1 MENGGISDQPSRWG
15 WLHRG
20 LAGTRARWG
29 RWGWVK
35 RTLFLVFFF
44 LVPAPIL
51 TLLLFRFVP
60 IPGTPAMLF
69 SLAEGH
75 GVHYR
80 WRGDLSPRLGR
91 AVIAAEDQNFC
102 THWGFDIDAI
112 NKAIEEHRRNPREPL
127 RGASTVS
134 QQTARTLFLGY
145 RGGWVRK
152 GVETYLTVLLEA
164 LWPKERIMTAY
175 LNLVDWGD
183 GIFGAQAAAE
193 YYFGTDA
200 RRLSSLQAARLVA
213 VLPSPHRW
221 NAARPG
227 PYVARRTAS
236 IQGRSAMVM
245 RDGLNFCLN

>member
-1 MENGGISDQPSRWG
+1 VRRS
-15 WLHRG
+15 
-20 LAGTRARWG
+20 
-29 RWGWVK
+29 
-35 RTLFLVFFF
+35 LFLIFFF
-44 LVPAPIL
+44 LVPAPVV
-51 TLLLFRFVP
+51 TLLIFRFVP

-69 SLAEGH
+69 SLVEGK
-75 GVHYR
+75 GVHYS
-80 WRGDLSPRLGR
+80 WRGNLSPRLGR

-102 THWGFDIDAI
+102 THWGFDIEAI

-193 YYFGTDA
+193 HYFGADA
-200 RRLSSLQAARLVA
+200 TRLSSLHAARLVA

-227 PYVARRTAS
+227 PYVQRRTAS
-236 IQGRSAMVM
+236 IQGRSAMVV

>member
-1 MENGGISDQPSRWG
+1 MGNWGIRARWSRWG
-15 WLHRG
+15 WVR
-20 LAGTRARWG
+20 RI
-29 RWGWVK
+29 
-35 RTLFLVFFF
+35 LFLAFFF

-51 TLLLFRFVP
+51 TLLVFRFVP
-60 IPGTPAMLF
+60 IPGTPAMLV
-69 SLAEGH
+69 SLVEGY

-102 THWGFDIDAI
+102 KHYGFDIEAI
-112 NKAIEEHRRNPREPL
+112 NKAIAEHRRNPSEPL

-134 QQTARTLFLGY
+134 QQAARTLFLGY

-193 YYFGTDA
+193 HYFGTDA
-200 RRLSSLQAARLVA
+200 GRLSSLQAARLVA
-213 VLPSPHRW
+213 VLPNPHRW
-221 NAARPG
+221 SANRPG

-236 IQGRSAMVM
+236 IQGRSGMVV
-245 RDGLNFCLN
+245 RDGLNFCLQ

>member
-1 MENGGISDQPSRWG
+1 MTKGGI
-15 WLHRG
+15 
-20 LAGTRARWG
+20 RARWT

-35 RTLFLVFFF
+35 RILFLLFFF

-51 TLLLFRFVP
+51 ALLVFRFLP
-60 IPGTPAMLF
+60 IPGTPAMLV
-69 SLAEGH
+69 SLVEGK

-80 WRGDLSPRLGR
+80 WRSDLSPRLGR

-102 THWGFDIDAI
+102 THWGFDFEAI
-112 NKAIEEHRRNPREPL
+112 NKAIEEHRRDPSEPL

-152 GVETYLTVLLEA
+152 GLETYLTVLLEA

-193 YYFGTDA
+193 HYFGADA

-227 PYVARRTAS
+227 PYVQRRTAS
-236 IQGRSAMVM
+236 IQGRSAMVA

>member
-1 MENGGISDQPSRWG
+1 MTKGGI
-15 WLHRG
+15 
-20 LAGTRARWG
+20 RARWK

-35 RTLFLVFFF
+35 RILFLLFFF

-51 TLLLFRFVP
+51 ALLIFRFLP
-60 IPGTPAMLF
+60 IPGTPAMLV
-69 SLAEGH
+69 SLVEGK

-102 THWGFDIDAI
+102 SHYGFDIEAI
-112 NKAIEEHRRNPREPL
+112 NKAIAEHRRDPSEPL

-152 GVETYLTVLLEA
+152 GVETYLTLLLEA

-193 YYFGTDA
+193 HYFGADA

-213 VLPSPHRW
+213 VLPNPHRW
-221 NAARPG
+221 SASRPG
-227 PYVARRTAS
+227 PYVQRRTAS
-236 IQGRSAMVM
+236 IQGRSAMVV

>member
-1 MENGGISDQPSRWG
+1 MTKGGI
-15 WLHRG
+15 
-20 LAGTRARWG
+20 RARWK

-35 RTLFLVFFF
+35 RILFLLFFF

-51 TLLLFRFVP
+51 ALLVFRFLP
-60 IPGTPAMLF
+60 IPGTPAMLV
-69 SLAEGH
+69 SLVEGK

-80 WRGDLSPRLGR
+80 WRSDLSPRLGR

-102 THWGFDIDAI
+102 SHYGFDIEAI
-112 NKAIEEHRRNPREPL
+112 NKAIAEHRRDPSEPL

-152 GVETYLTVLLEA
+152 GVETYLTLLLEA

-193 YYFGTDA
+193 HYFGADA

-213 VLPSPHRW
+213 VLPNPHRW
-221 NAARPG
+221 SASRPG
-227 PYVARRTAS
+227 PYVQRRTAS
-236 IQGRSAMVM
+236 IQGRSAMVV

>member
-1 MENGGISDQPSRWG
+1 MADWGI
-15 WLHRG
+15 
-20 LAGTRARWG
+20 RARWA

-35 RTLFLVFFF
+35 RTLFVAFFF
-44 LVPAPIL
+44 LIPAPIL
-51 TLLLFRFVP
+51 TLLVFRFLP

-69 SLAEGH
+69 SLAEGK
-75 GVHYR
+75 GVHYS
-80 WRGDLSPRLGR
+80 WRGDISPRLGR

-102 THWGFDIDAI
+102 RHWGFDIDAI
-112 NKAIEEHRRNPREPL
+112 NKAIAEHRRNPSEPL

-193 YYFGTDA
+193 HYFGTDA
-200 RRLSSLQAARLVA
+200 RRLTSLQAARLAA
-213 VLPSPHRW
+213 VLPNPHRW
-221 NAARPG
+221 QAARPG
-227 PYVARRTAS
+227 PYVTRRTGS
-236 IQGRSAMVM
+236 IQGRSAWVV
-245 RDGLNFCLN
+245 RDGLNFCLE